1 MYGGQCNNN
10 SRCSAAD
17 GVGRGLWLQP
27 IQSQIRPEL
36 LQSLRSDAQ
45 SALWFGALGGH
56 SGLRFKTSH
65 IQGLRRAVPKLHGIR
80 RRHDRSSLLSGY
92 RWGRYRRRSRL
103 HSRQNTAALDQR
115 RREGPAA
122 IKPCLHSPAIAWMRM
137 ARLSKLR
144 TSAELV
150 EQFRQAL
157 FLQMGCLVQFDKND
171 FRLHNIDV
179 VGSALQSCLVTKS
192 PDLWPRFGT
201 IHLTKILY

>member
-1 MYGGQCNNN
+1 
-10 SRCSAAD
+10 
-17 GVGRGLWLQP
+17 
-27 IQSQIRPEL
+27 
-36 LQSLRSDAQ
+36 
-45 SALWFGALGGH
+45 
-56 SGLRFKTSH
+56 
-65 IQGLRRAVPKLHGIR
+65 
-80 RRHDRSSLLSGY
+80 
-92 RWGRYRRRSRL
+92 
-103 HSRQNTAALDQR
+103 
-115 RREGPAA
+115 
-122 IKPCLHSPAIAWMRM
+122 MRM